1 MARHVPHLYL
11 PGLYE
16 GPRIGVVE
24 ATRNHLEKVLRN
36 QGPLRV
42 SYTDGLGIRGK
53 GVYANGWVERGR
65 EILVER
71 ERPVTLG
78 VAPPKNKS
86 RARFIVE
93 KLAELGVAR
102 LIWLTTLNTEG
113 RPPRIEKSASWA
125 QAALEQSRGAWL
137 MEVAGPVTFPEID
150 QFGSVFVAD
159 QKGED
164 IGKVTMGDDAVLCI
178 GPEGGFAD
186 EEVSSAVT
194 RVRLAD
200 NVLRVETAAL
210 AAAVLATRRQLGH
223 HH

>member
-11 PGLYE
+11 PGPYE
-16 GPRIGVVE
+16 GRRIGVVE
-24 ATRNHLEKVLRN
+24 ATRTHLEKVLRN
-36 QGPLRV
+36 HGPLKIT
-42 SYTDGLGIRGK
+42 YTDGIGLQGR
-53 GVYANGWVERGR
+53 GVYSNGWVERGR
-65 EILVER
+65 EVQVER
-71 ERPVTLG
+71 ERPVTLA

-102 LIWLTTLNTEG
+102 LIWLTTLHTEG
-113 RPPRIEKSASWA
+113 RMPRIEKSASWA
-125 QAALEQSRGAWL
+125 QAALEQSHGAWL
-137 MEVAGPVTFPEID
+137 MEVAGPVTFSEID

-159 QKGED
+159 RRGED
-164 IGKVTMGDDAVLCI
+164 IGNVTMGDDAILCV

-194 RVRLAD
+194 RVRLAE

-210 AAAVLATRRQLGH
+210 AAAVLATRRC
-223 HH
+223 